1 LSIAAE
7 YDDCHILSKLGFAA
21 VRTFADIPTAIE
33 RRLLGGERI
42 ALVLLDAFGLR
53 FLERHDDHPLVR
65 RLDVTPLE
73 TQTPST
79 TTAHI
84 PTLHF
89 GMPVTEHGLYEWNL
103 YEPSLDDVI
112 VPFLFARAGD
122 PPGALLKEGFDP
134 RQLSPG
140 SSLYL
145 RLEQHGIRSATYGPD
160 RIAGS
165 PFGTIALEGSST
177 HPFPDLAT
185 GARELAAA
193 MADPDGPHY
202 ATLYWDVVDAIG
214 HLHGPS
220 SPEFDA
226 SARDALDALEPLT
239 RLDGVTV
246 LFTADHGQVDVA
258 PDRVD
263 YLDELWPELPRWLA
277 QRPAGSSRDVFL
289 HTVPGAAETVIAG
302 LAERLG
308 DRAQVR
314 PAEGLFA
321 AIGPALRARMADVCV
336 LPAAGRTAWL
346 RSAPNVAATFRGHH
360 GGLHP
365 DETETWVG
373 ALYS

>member
-1 LSIAAE
+1 M
-7 YDDCHILSKLGFAA
+7 
-21 VRTFADIPTAIE
+21 RTFADIPGE
-33 RRLLGGERI
+33 VQRRLAAGERV

-53 FLERHDDHPLVR
+53 FLERHDDHPLVQ

-103 YEPSLDDVI
+103 YEPSLDAVI

-122 PPGALLKEGFDP
+122 PPGALLKEGFDV
-134 RQLSPG
+134 QHLSPG
-140 SSLYL
+140 PSLYR
-145 RLEQHGIRSATYGPD
+145 RLEQDGIRSATYGPD

-165 PFGTIALEGSST
+165 PFGAVALDGSST

-185 GARELAAA
+185 GVRELAAA

-202 ATLYWDVVDAIG
+202 ATLYWDIIDATG
-214 HLHGPS
+214 HVHGPS

-226 SARDALDALEPLT
+226 AIREALDAMEPLT
-239 RLDGVTV
+239 HVDGVTV

-263 YLDELWPELPRWLA
+263 YLDDVWPELSGYLT
-277 QRPAGSSRDVFL
+277 QDKPAGSARDVFL
-289 HTVPGAAETVIAG
+289 HVREPETVIAE
-302 LAERLG
+302 LQTRLG
-308 DRAQVR
+308 DRGEVR
-314 PAEGLFA
+314 AAASLFDTVGERLA
-321 AIGPALRARMADVCV
+321 ARLADVVV
-336 LPAAGRTAWL
+336 LPAAGREAWL
-346 RSAPNVAATFRGHH
+346 RSAAGVEQHFRGHH
-360 GGLHP
+360 GGLHL
-365 DETETWVG
+365 DETRTYL
-373 ALYS
+373 AQLRMS

>member
-1 LSIAAE
+1 M
-7 YDDCHILSKLGFAA
+7 
-21 VRTFADIPTAIE
+21 RTFADIPGAIE
-33 RRLLGGERI
+33 RRLDAGERVV
-42 ALVLLDAFGLR
+42 LVLLDAFGLK

-73 TQTPST
+73 SQTPST

-103 YEPSLDDVI
+103 YEPSLDTVI

-122 PPGALLKEGFDP
+122 PPGALLKEGFDVQ
-134 RQLSPG
+134 RLSPG
-140 SSLYL
+140 PSLYR
-145 RLEQHGIRSATYGPD
+145 RLEPRGIRSATYGPD

-165 PFGTIALEGSST
+165 PFGTIALDGSST

-185 GARELAAA
+185 GVSELAAA
-193 MADPDGPHY
+193 MSDPEGPHY
-202 ATLYWDVVDAIG
+202 ATLYWDVIDATG
-214 HLHGPS
+214 HLSGPS

-226 SARDALDALEPLT
+226 SIRDALDALEPLT

-263 YLDELWPELPRWLA
+263 YLDELWPELPSFLTQA
-277 QRPAGSSRDVFL
+277 RPAGSARDVFL
-289 HTVPGAAETVIAG
+289 HVRDPETVIDQ
-302 LAERLG
+302 LAARLG
-308 DRAQVR
+308 DRAHVR
-314 PAEGLFA
+314 PAASLFDTIGDRLA
-321 AIGPALRARMADVCV
+321 ARLADVVV
-336 LPAAGRTAWL
+336 LPADGREAWL
-346 RSAPNVAATFRGHH
+346 RSAAGVEQHFRGHH

-365 DETETWVG
+365 DETRTYL
-373 ALYS
+373 AQLLD

>member
-1 LSIAAE
+1 
-7 YDDCHILSKLGFAA
+7 
-21 VRTFADIPTAIE
+21 VRTFADIPGEVE
-33 RRLLGGERI
+33 RRLLAGERV

-65 RLDVTPLE
+65 RLEVTPIAA
-73 TQTPST
+73 QTPST

-103 YEPSLDDVI
+103 YEPSLDAVI

-122 PPGALLKEGFDP
+122 PPGALLREGFDV
-134 RQLSPG
+134 QNLSPG
-140 SSLYL
+140 PSLYR
-145 RLEQHGIRSATYGPD
+145 RLEQQGIRSATFGPD

-165 PFGTIALEGSST
+165 PFGTIALDGSST

-185 GARELAAA
+185 GVSELAGA
-193 MADPDGPHY
+193 MADPEGPHY
-202 ATLYWDVVDAIG
+202 ATLYWDVVDATG

-220 SPEFDA
+220 SPQFDTA
-226 SARDALDALEPLT
+226 AREALDALEPLT

-263 YLDELWPELPRWLA
+263 YLDELWPELDAHLTQPK
-277 QRPAGSSRDVFL
+277 PAGSARDVFL
-289 HTVPGAAETVIAG
+289 HVRDPDTVIAE
-302 LAERLG
+302 LSTRLG
-308 DRAQVR
+308 DRAEVR
-314 PAEGLFA
+314 PAAELFDRVGDRLA
-321 AIGPALRARMADVCV
+321 ARLADVVV
-336 LPAAGRTAWL
+336 LPADGREAWL
-346 RSAPNVAATFRGHH
+346 RSAAGVERHFRGHH

-365 DETETWVG
+365 DETRTYLAE
-373 ALYS
+373 LRPD

>member
-1 LSIAAE
+1 M
-7 YDDCHILSKLGFAA
+7 
-21 VRTFADIPTAIE
+21 RTFADIPAEVE
-33 RRLLGGERI
+33 RRLLAGERV

-65 RLDVTPLE
+65 RMSVTPLQ

-103 YEPSLDDVI
+103 YEPALDDVI

-122 PPGALLKEGFDP
+122 PPGALLNEGFDV
-134 RQLSPG
+134 QHLSPG
-140 SSLYL
+140 PSLYR

-165 PFGTIALEGSST
+165 PFGAVALDGSST

-193 MADPDGPHY
+193 MAAAKGPHY
-202 ATLYWDVVDAIG
+202 ATLYWDVIDATG

-226 SARDALDALEPLT
+226 AAREALDALQPLA

-263 YLDELWPELPRWLA
+263 YLDEIWPQLGSYLTQP
-277 QRPAGSSRDVFL
+277 RPAGSARDAFL
-289 HTVPGAAETVIAG
+289 HVREPDTVIEE
-302 LAERLG
+302 LSRRLG
-308 DRAQVR
+308 DRAEVR
-314 PAEGLFA
+314 PAASLFDTVGERLA
-321 AIGPALRARMADVCV
+321 ARLADVVV
-336 LPAAGRTAWL
+336 LPADGREAWL
-346 RSAPNVAATFRGHH
+346 RSAAGVETQFRGHH

-365 DETETWVG
+365 DETATYLAE
-373 ALYS
+373 LRP

>member
-1 LSIAAE
+1 V
-7 YDDCHILSKLGFAA
+7 A
-21 VRTFADIPTAIE
+21 VHTFADIPAE
-33 RRLLGGERI
+33 VQRRLLAGERV

-89 GMPVTEHGLYEWNL
+89 GSPVTEHGLYEWNV
-103 YEPSLDDVI
+103 YEPSLDAVI
-112 VPFLFARAGD
+112 VPFLFARPGD
-122 PPGALLKEGFDP
+122 PPGALLAEGFDVEH
-134 RQLSPG
+134 LSPG
-140 SSLYL
+140 PSLYR
-145 RLEQHGIRSATYGPD
+145 RLDAHGINSATFGPD
-160 RIAGS
+160 RVAGS
-165 PFGTIALEGSST
+165 PFGKIALDGSTT
-177 HPFPDLAT
+177 HPFPDLVT

-202 ATLYWDVVDAIG
+202 ATLYWDVIDATG

-226 SARDALDALEPLT
+226 AARDALDALEPLAH
-239 RLDGVTV
+239 LEGVTV

-263 YLDELWPELPRWLA
+263 YLDELWPDLGSYLTQPD
-277 QRPAGSSRDVFL
+277 PAGSARDVFL
-289 HTVPGAAETVIAG
+289 HVREPETVIAE
-302 LAERLG
+302 LSERLG
-308 DRAQVR
+308 DRAEVR
-314 PAEGLFA
+314 AAASLFETIGERLA
-321 AIGPALRARMADVCV
+321 ARLADVVV
-336 LPAAGRTAWL
+336 LPAHGREAWL
-346 RSAPNVAATFRGHH
+346 RSAAGVETHFRGHH

-365 DETETWVG
+365 DETATYLAEL
-373 ALYS
+373 AR